1 MAQFQRHFVQEL
13 TKPLIVRQCGDLG
26 FTGDNL
32 SDVISVDLYTDGVA
46 YSGGGTCAG
55 ACICPDGSTVALTG
69 SVSGKTASV
78 TLKEDC
84 FAIPG
89 QIGIGIR
96 VTTGTA
102 KTTVLKCIYNVDLFA
117 TNNPVDPGSRI
128 ALDVGDL
135 INRIDMAVESIP
147 ASADQLKAAMAPN
160 FSATTSYPAG
170 AYVWNNGTLYCF
182 ITAHAA
188 GSWAGTD
195 AIAVALGNDV
205 ADLKSA
211 MTSYEDAVVLVKNL
225 AGELTLG
232 KYVNSD
238 TSAAGGNIRFYDS
251 DTRGYVKIKVKPN
264 TKYAINLNATDG
276 FSANFSWWAYES
288 SLANGTAI
296 SKVSIDSNCIT
307 TSPANANL
315 LYLTANNP
323 ASANV
328 YVVLEQETSIHG
340 ATVAEYPYNE
350 PKAVVI
356 DDLQLDASKYE
367 LHNVDV
373 SCIYDS
379 VLSFVWDSTNNY
391 MTISTDRTGN
401 NLFVLT
407 SNLGA
412 KILTYSDLGAKSWNV
427 PHGNALIYLFNRTQ
441 FVTKTEQEMNALTEP
456 YVVLAYLSSN
466 GSGGNL
472 QISGIWEKYWIK
484 QGLTQKINEINN
496 TLSVSGIYGDLPDY
510 YYTDDYFTD
519 KLQSVRDDMN
529 FKNGVCFAF
538 ITDTHFY
545 SNQLQSRKMLT
556 QIMKKTQVPFVI
568 FGGDAPRLTGDMDG
582 LNADIATLQT
592 YVDAVGRENWY
603 AVRGNHDFYDRTTE
617 EQVADRTYYTK
628 TEGEVYNLLMK
639 SSEHRM
645 TNGDPDHMC
654 YYIDIPAQKTRIIVL
669 NTTDPQGT
677 VDEYGHTT
685 EGLGGGA
692 VSEAQA
698 AWLVSAINAVENT
711 NIIVISH
718 IPSDLTLAGTEA
730 TNVKYIRWIL
740 KAFAAGTDVESEIGG
755 VRYTFTGTTNNL
767 ICSISGHNH
776 VDADSTT
783 SGYLSIVTTC
793 DALYQNDGYGATA
806 GTIREQAFDVYCI
819 DYDTFTVK
827 TVRFGRG
834 NNRNWVYPH
843 NE

>member
-1 MAQFQRHFVQEL
+1 MTNTIERVSELSTFNEPELLRGSMFQYENQAHTFVIECTQDG
-13 TKPLIVRQCGDLG
+13 QH
-26 FTGDNL
+26 
-32 SDVISVDLYTDGVA
+32 VDLQGDITARFMRADRNTVYLAPAAQDPDQEAVA
-46 YSGGGTCAG
+46 NDLTSIDSQGRAVVTLHRDCYNVGGRFQLTVYNVNSGRTVCIYACVGAIRLTQSGALIDSGEAFDPASFSDDIATLGTLIQQTNA
-55 ACICPDGSTVALTG
+55 AKDAANAAA
-69 SVSGKTASV
+69 ASV
-78 TLKEDC
+78 
-84 FAIPG
+84 A
-89 QIGIGIR
+89 
-96 VTTGTA
+96 
-102 KTTVLKCIYNVDLFA
+102 
-117 TNNPVDPGSRI
+117 
-128 ALDVGDL
+128 GD
-135 INRIDMAVESIP
+135 I
-147 ASADQLKAAMAPN
+147 
-160 FSATTSYPAG
+160 
-170 AYVWNNGTLYCF
+170 
-182 ITAHAA
+182 
-188 GSWAGTD
+188 
-195 AIAVALGNDV
+195 

-211 MTSYEDAVVLVKNL
+211 LASYEDAVVLVKNL
-225 AGELTLG
+225 AGELTLD
-232 KYVNSD
+232 KYANSD
-238 TSAAGGNIRFYDS
+238 TGAGGGNIRFYDS
-251 DTRGYVKIKVKPN
+251 DTRGYVKIRVKPN
-264 TKYAINLNATDG
+264 TKYAINLSATDG

-288 SLANGTAI
+288 SWENGTAI

-356 DDLQLDASKYE
+356 DDLQLDSSKYE

-519 KLQSVRDDMN
+519 KLQSVRDNMN

-677 VDEYGHTT
+677 VDEQGHTT

-718 IPSDLTLAGTEA
+718 IPSDLTLAWAEA

-806 GTIREQAFDVYCI
+806 GTILEQAFDVYCI